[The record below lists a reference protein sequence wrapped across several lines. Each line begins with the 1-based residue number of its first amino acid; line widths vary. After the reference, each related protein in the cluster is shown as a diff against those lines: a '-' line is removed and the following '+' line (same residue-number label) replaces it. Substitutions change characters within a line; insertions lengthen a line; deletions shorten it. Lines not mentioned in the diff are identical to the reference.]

1 MRKRQYSSALLIF
14 KLFNAGDNV
23 PGQMKESSLT
33 FLVTGSEGRDTREG
47 GSAGKIIDLSFL
59 YRVSLSG
66 TKKT

>member
-33 FLVTGSEGRDTREG
+33 FLVTGSEGRDMREG
-47 GSAGKIIDLSFL
+47 GSAGKIIGDLSFF
-59 YRVSLSG
+59 SI
-66 TKKT
+66 